1 MSHDSV
7 QTNEVTRQYKPGEH
21 PNLPPPISAHG
32 PMAWMRENLFSSVG
46 NGAVTLLCLFI
57 LVSFIPDLFMWMI
70 GDAVLNASS
79 ISECRNIDQGACW
92 AVIKE
97 RYLQFIYYTYPEQER
112 WRVNLCFGL
121 LIVALIPILYDKTPA
136 RKYALLYSLA
146 FPFIAAWLLVGG
158 FGLEPVSTDKFGG
171 FMLTFVIGV
180 TGIAFSLP
188 IGILLA
194 LGRQSKMPIIHY
206 FCVFFIEFIRGVP
219 LIAILF
225 IAIYMLKYFIPPESE
240 FNNLLRVLI
249 MVTLF
254 AAAYIAETIRGGL
267 QSLPKGQAEAAKA
280 LGLNYWKATA
290 FVILPQALKVSIPGI
305 MNIFIGLFK
314 ETTLVSIIGLY
325 DPVGLGKSAI
335 LADQNWIGADYEVY
349 LFISLVF
356 FIFCFLMSR
365 YSLYLE
371 RKLDTG
377 HKR

>member
-1 MSHDSV
+1 MSEHL
-7 QTNEVTRQYKPGEH
+7 TNTDYKPGEH
-21 PNLPPPISAHG
+21 PSLPPPINVHG
-32 PMAWMRENLFSSVG
+32 PIAWIQMNLFASVG
-46 NGAVTLLCLFI
+46 NGIVTLLFLFV
-57 LVSFIPDLFMWMI
+57 LVSIVPDLFMWMI
-70 GDAVLNASS
+70 GDAVLHASS
-79 ISECRNIDQGACW
+79 MSECRDIGQGACW

-97 RYLQFIYYTYPEQER
+97 RYVQFIYYDYPVDER
-112 WRVNLCFGL
+112 WRVNLCFVL

-136 RKYALLYSLA
+136 RKYALIFSLL
-146 FPFIAAWLLVGG
+146 FPFIAGWLLIGG
-158 FGLEPVSTDKFGG
+158 FGLAPVTTDKFGG

-206 FCVFFIEFIRGVP
+206 FCVIFIEFIRGVP

-225 IAIYMLKYFIPPESE
+225 IAIYMLKYFLPPQTQ
-240 FNNLLRVLI
+240 FDNLLRVLI
-249 MVTLF
+249 MVILF

-267 QSLPKGQAEAAKA
+267 QSIPKGQGEAAKA
-280 LGLNYWKATA
+280 LGLNYWKATL

-325 DPVGLGKSAI
+325 DPVGLGKSSI
-335 LADQNWIGADYEVY
+335 LANQNWVGADYEVY

-356 FIFCFLMSR
+356 FFFCFLMSR

-371 RKLDTG
+371 KKLDTG